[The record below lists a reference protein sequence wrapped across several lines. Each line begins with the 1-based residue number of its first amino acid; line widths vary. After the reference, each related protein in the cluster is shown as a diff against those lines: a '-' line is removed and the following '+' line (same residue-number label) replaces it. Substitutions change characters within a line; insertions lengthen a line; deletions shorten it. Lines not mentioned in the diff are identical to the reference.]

1 MPCDRRDTHSAPS
14 TILLVLAALWIDG
27 LQHPHRNGPG
37 QGHEHSLLVFG
48 PGAVAAGAMNATLG
62 GSGSY
67 GGGW

>member
-1 MPCDRRDTHSAPS
+1 M
-14 TILLVLAALWIDG
+14 LAALWIDG

-62 GSGSY
+62 ASNY